1 MKFNKHPPSFS
12 KSLMPKNAAQR
23 VIRIMYILICFLRY
37 SFLRVSMKEKVISS
51 YRQFLSNKLGIVP
64 VDINSLT
71 DWNKLELKLI
81 RPTNNAGQ
89 LTHLELLVIVGMT
102 KSILKPGEN
111 FLEIGTFDG
120 NTALNVAINIPEES
134 KLITIDLPENT
145 SIKAKFNYDNL
156 LIEDENRSKK
166 KHLNLKNVEQ
176 IYHDSTTLDF
186 SKLTFSA
193 AFIDGGH
200 DYKTVKTDTSN
211 VLKYIKRPGII
222 LWHDYD
228 VECEIGDLLHELAK
242 EYSIKWIKETRLA
255 FLKIN

>member
-1 MKFNKHPPSFS
+1 M
-12 KSLMPKNAAQR
+12 
-23 VIRIMYILICFLRY
+23 
-37 SFLRVSMKEKVISS
+37 
-51 YRQFLSNKLGIVP
+51 P
-64 VDINSLT
+64 VDINYLT

-81 RPTNNAGQ
+81 SPTNNAGQ
-89 LTHLELLVIVGMT
+89 LTHLELIVIIGMT
-102 KSILKPGEN
+102 KSFLKPGEN

-120 NTALNVAINIPEES
+120 NTALNIAKNIPEES

-176 IYHDSTTLDF
+176 IYHDSTTYNF
-186 SKLTFSA
+186 SKLTFSV

-200 DYKTVKTDTSN
+200 DYKTVKSDTLN

-222 LWHDYD
+222 FWHDYD
-228 VECEIGDLLHELAK
+228 VECEIGDLLHELVK
-242 EYSIKWIKETRLA
+242 EYPIKCIKETRLA